1 MNILNKVTWQ
11 AMWKNKTR
19 TIVTI
24 IGIILSAAMFTA
36 VTTLGVSLVSYL
48 IDISAYNEGD
58 YFIRYDYGTD
68 SEIQGIYQ
76 EDYVNQIGDLKALG
90 YTTFLLNDAE
100 RGELSETCIVAAGDD
115 NFFDMISARLKGGRL
130 PANSNEIILTGNAV
144 DYLEGAGLPCGIGD
158 TVTMTVVPEYVPKYN
173 EVSVD
178 LPADGTAFTK
188 EYTIV
193 GITERFYK
201 LDDFTLQ
208 ISYLLTYADENIEP
222 ALWHRIYVKTDPAKA
237 AYIFQDKPYGPV
249 RSTNTNMLNL
259 YGASKYSNVNH
270 FIYAI
275 CGVLMAI
282 IMVGSISL
290 IYNAF
295 AISVSERTKQFGL
308 LSSIG
313 ATKSQLRRSVYFEGM
328 SLCLIAIPLGILCGY
343 LGIKITLSLTSG
355 LISGLLAGSV
365 ESGANLHAIASF
377 PAFVCAGVVAA
388 VTVFLSVLIPAKRST
403 KVAPISAIRQTQD
416 YQVPKKGLKTGKLAV
431 KIWGLPRMMAQKYY
445 TVSKHKYRATVIS
458 LVISVVLFITSCGFT
473 QVLQNTADSNA
484 NTYNFDMYVYNLSE
498 AQMEELRNHPAVSR
512 SVICSSNQWNAII
525 PSNILSEEYRMA
537 CESYN
542 ESTLSEDDNGAKYV
556 NIHYVEDDAFRSY
569 LEEQNIDPA
578 PYFDINHPTALVMS
592 GKIIVYKQN
601 GQDTERLIYETSVF
615 ENFSGPLVLFDSVE
629 PDTVHEYLI
638 NISPNYYWNK
648 GSYQGYPMDVYRFTG
663 SISEATFESTP
674 YLQEDGSVS
683 IVKVYENIEAG
694 QCIIGY
700 YLYDPSKDVLSEE
713 PLATRPIPQNTPTPL
728 LGETVDELPFGVTNF
743 TRAETITVAMP
754 LSMVNTET
762 YPPELR
768 ISIKDYDAITAYL
781 DEKGYDYGD
790 LLESQMQYRNIV
802 TMTNVFSYGF
812 IILIS
817 LICVCNVFNTI
828 STNIALRRRDFGMLR
843 SVGMQSKGLNQM
855 MIYEC
860 LRYGIRA
867 LIMGIPMGFLGSFG
881 IHSLSAGVGIS
892 RYEIPLIP
900 MTVSIISVFVV
911 VFISML
917 YALSKLKKDN
927 PIEAIRIE
935 NL

>member
-76 EDYVNQIGDLKALG
+76 EDYVIQIGDLKALG

-115 NFFDMISARLKGGRL
+115 NFFDMISARLKEGRL

-222 ALWHRIYVKTDPAKA
+222 ALWHRIYVKTDPAKV
-237 AYIFQDKPYGPV
+237 AYDFQDKPYGPV

-313 ATKSQLRRSVYFEGM
+313 ATKRQLRRSVYFEGM

-431 KIWGLPRMMAQKYY
+431 KIWGLPGMMAQKYY

-458 LVISVVLFITSCGFT
+458 LAISVVLFITSCGFT

-525 PSNILSEEYRMA
+525 PSNILSEEYTMA

-578 PYFDINHPTALVMS
+578 PYFDINHPTALVMG

-629 PDTVHEYLI
+629 PDTVHEYLN

-683 IVKVYENIEAG
+683 IVKVYENNEAG

-768 ISIKDYDAITAYL
+768 ISINDYDAITAYL

-867 LIMGIPMGFLGSFG
+867 LLMGIPMGIWGSFG
-881 IHSLSAGVGIS
+881 IHSLAAGVGIS

>member
-1 MNILNKVTWQ
+1 MNILNQVTWQ
-11 AMWKNKTR
+11 DMWKNKTR
-19 TIVTI
+19 TSVTI
-24 IGIILSAAMFTA
+24 IRIILSAAMFTA

-76 EDYVNQIGDLKALG
+76 EDCVNQIGDLKALG

-115 NFFDMISARLKGGRL
+115 NFFDMISARLKEGRL

-222 ALWHRIYVKTDPAKA
+222 ALWHRIYVKTDPAKV
-237 AYIFQDKPYGPV
+237 AYDFQDKPYGPV

-365 ESGANLHAIASF
+365 KSGANLHAIASF

-458 LVISVVLFITSCGFT
+458 LAISVVLFITSCGFT

-743 TRAETITVAMP
+743 TIAETITVAMP

-768 ISIKDYDAITAYL
+768 ISINDYDAITAYL

>member
-768 ISIKDYDAITAYL
+768 ISINDYDAITAYL

>member
-68 SEIQGIYQ
+68 SEIEGIYQ
-76 EDYVNQIGDLKALG
+76 EDYVSQIGDLKALG
-90 YTTFLLNDAE
+90 YTTFFLNDAE
-100 RGELSETCIVAAGDD
+100 RGELSETCVVAAGDD
-115 NFFDMISARLKGGRL
+115 NFFNMISARLKEGRL
-130 PANSNEIILTGNAV
+130 PTNSNEIIITGNAV
-144 DYLEGAGLPCGIGD
+144 AYLEGAGLPCGIGD
-158 TVTMTVVPEYVPKYN
+158 TVTMTVVPEYAPKYN
-173 EVSVD
+173 EVPVD
-178 LPADGTAFTK
+178 LPTDGTAFTK
-188 EYTIV
+188 DYTIV
-193 GITERFYK
+193 GITERFYN
-201 LDDFTLQ
+201 LDDFTLY
-208 ISYLLTYADENIEP
+208 ISYLLTYADENVEP

-237 AYIFQDKPYGPV
+237 AYDFQDKPYGPV
-249 RSTNTNMLNL
+249 RATNTSMLNL
-259 YGASKYSNVNH
+259 YGASQYSNVNY

-275 CGVLMAI
+275 CGVLMSI
-282 IMVGSISL
+282 IMIGSISL

-295 AISVSERTKQFGL
+295 SISVSERTKQFGL

-313 ATKSQLRRSVYFEGM
+313 ATKRQLRRSVYFEAM
-328 SLCLIAIPLGILCGY
+328 SLCLIGIPIGIFCGY
-343 LGIKITLSLTSG
+343 FGVALTLHLTSG
-355 LISGLLAGSV
+355 LINGMLAGSI
-365 ESGANLHAIASF
+365 ESGVELHAVASV
-377 PAFVCAGVVAA
+377 PAFICAGVVAA
-388 VTVFLSVLIPAKRST
+388 VTVFLSVLIPAKRAT

-416 YQVPKKGLKTGKLAV
+416 YQVPKRGLKAGKMTA
-431 KIWGLPRMMAQKYY
+431 KIWGLPGMMAQKYY
-445 TVSKHKYRATVIS
+445 AVSKHKYRATVIS
-458 LVISVVLFITSCGFT
+458 LAISVVLFITSCGFT

-498 AQMEELRNHPAVSR
+498 VQMEELRNHPAVSR

-525 PSNILSEEYRMA
+525 PSNILSEEYTMA
-537 CESYN
+537 CEIYN
-542 ESTLSEDDNGAKYV
+542 DSTLSEDDNGAKYV
-556 NIHYVEDDAFRSY
+556 NIHYIEDEAFRSY
-569 LEEQNIDPA
+569 LEEQNINPD
-578 PYFDINHPTALVMS
+578 PYFDTEHPTALVMG

-601 GQDTERLIYETSVF
+601 GQNTERLVYETPVF

-629 PDTVHEYLI
+629 PDAVLEYLN
-638 NISPNYYWNK
+638 NISPNYYWNE
-648 GSYQGYPMDVYRFTG
+648 GSYQGYPMDIYRFTG
-663 SISEATFESTP
+663 PISETTFESTP
-674 YLQEDGSVS
+674 YLQEDGSIS
-683 IVKVYENIEAG
+683 IVKVYEKNEAG
-694 QCIIGY
+694 EYIIGY
-700 YLYDPSKDVLSEE
+700 YLYDPSTDVLAED
-713 PLATRPIPQNTPTPL
+713 PLATRPIPQNTPAPL
-728 LGETVDELPFGVTNF
+728 LGETVDELPFGVTNY
-743 TRAETITVAMP
+743 TRAETITLAMP
-754 LSMVNTET
+754 LSMVNTEA

-768 ISIKDYDAITAYL
+768 ISINDYDAITVYL
-781 DEKGYDYGD
+781 DEKGCDYGD

-843 SVGMQSKGLNQM
+843 SVGMQSKELNRM

-860 LRYGIRA
+860 LRYGIRS
-867 LIMGIPMGFLGSFG
+867 LFMGLPLGILGSFG
-881 IHSLSAGVGIS
+881 INSLAAGVGNS
-892 RYEIPLIP
+892 YYEIPLIP
-900 MTVSIISVFVV
+900 MAVSIISVFVV

-927 PIEAIRIE
+927 PIEAIRME

>member
-458 LVISVVLFITSCGFT
+458 LAISVVLFITSCGFT

-768 ISIKDYDAITAYL
+768 ISINDYDAITAYL

>member
-1 MNILNKVTWQ
+1 MNILSKVTWQ

-19 TIVTI
+19 TIITI

-36 VTTLGVSLVSYL
+36 VTTLGVSLVDYL

-68 SEIQGIYQ
+68 SDIEGIYQ
-76 EDYVNQIGDLKALG
+76 QNSISQVGDLKALG
-90 YTTFLLNDAE
+90 YTTFVLNDSE
-100 RGELSETCIVAAGDD
+100 RGELSETCVVAAGDE
-115 NFFDMISARLKGGRL
+115 NFFDMISARLTEGRL
-130 PANSNEIILTGNAV
+130 PTNSNEIIITGNAV
-144 DYLEGAGLPCGIGD
+144 AYLEGAGLPCGIGD
-158 TVTMTVVPEYVPKYN
+158 TVSMTVVPEYVPKYN
-173 EVSVD
+173 DVPID
-178 LPADGTAFTK
+178 LPADGTSFTK
-188 EYTIV
+188 EYQIV
-193 GITERFYK
+193 GITEQFYK

-208 ISYLLTYADENIEP
+208 ISYLLTYADENVEP
-222 ALWHRIYVKTDPAKA
+222 ALWHRIYVKTAPAKA
-237 AYIFQDKPYGPV
+237 AYGFQDKPYGLV

-259 YGASKYSNVNH
+259 YGASQYSNVNH

-275 CGVLMAI
+275 CGVLIAI

-295 AISVSERTKQFGL
+295 SISVSERTKQFGL

-313 ATKSQLRRSVYFEGM
+313 ATKRQLRRSVYFEGM
-328 SLCLIAIPLGILCGY
+328 SLCLIAIPIGILCGY
-343 LGIKITLSLTSG
+343 VGIKITLSLTSG
-355 LISGLLAGSV
+355 LISGLLAGSI
-365 ESGANLHAIASF
+365 ESGAELHAVASF
-377 PAFVCAGVVAA
+377 PAFICAGVVSAI
-388 VTVFLSVLIPAKRST
+388 TVFLSVYIPAMRAT
-403 KVAPISAIRQTQD
+403 KVAPISAIRQMQD
-416 YQVPKKGLKTGKLAV
+416 YQIPKKGLKSSKLV
-431 KIWGLPRMMAQKYY
+431 TKIWGLPGMMAKKYY
-445 TVSKHKYRATVIS
+445 SISKSKYRSTVIS
-458 LVISVVLFITSCGFT
+458 LTISVTLFIVSCGFA

-525 PSNILSEEYRMA
+525 PNENLSEEYLQA

-542 ESTLSEDDNGAKYV
+542 DSSLTENENGAKYV
-556 NIHYVEDDAFRSY
+556 NIHYIEDKAFRSY
-569 LEEQNIDPA
+569 LEEHNIDPN
-578 PYFDINHPTALVMS
+578 PYFDSELQTALVMS
-592 GKIIVYKQN
+592 GKIIVYKNN
-601 GQDTERLIYETSVF
+601 GQDLERLVFETPVF
-615 ENFSGPLVLFDSVE
+615 ENVSDPLVLFDSVE
-629 PDTVHEYLI
+629 PDAVHEYLN

-648 GSYQGYPMDVYRFTG
+648 GSYHGFPMDIYRF
-663 SISEATFESTP
+663 SAPIPEAIRESTP

-683 IVKVYENIEAG
+683 IVKVYENNDAG

-700 YLYDPSKDVLSEE
+700 YLYDPSKDVLSDE

-728 LGETVDELPFGVTNF
+728 LGETVDELPFGVTNY
-743 TRAETITVAMP
+743 TRAETITLAMP
-754 LSMVNTET
+754 LSMVNTEA

-768 ISIKDYDAITAYL
+768 ISINDYDAITAYL

-817 LICVCNVFNTI
+817 LICICNVFNTI

-843 SVGMQSKGLNQM
+843 SVGMQTKELNRM

-867 LIMGIPMGFLGSFG
+867 LVMGIPLGILGSFG
-881 IHSLSAGVGIS
+881 INTLTGSVGNS
-892 RYEIPLIP
+892 NYELPLIP
-900 MTVSIISVFVV
+900 MCIAIACVFVV
-911 VFISML
+911 VFLSML

-927 PIEAIRIE
+927 PIEAIRME